1 MKKYIKYIVPSMIS
15 FIILSILFYMNGLY
29 PYGSNSIVQVD
40 ADYQFI
46 PVLYRIYDFLHGN
59 GSIIYNDMG
68 LGNNIYISMIL
79 QGSIYSPVNLLLYFT
94 KRGNIVN
101 YFNVIL
107 LVKICLI
114 SLTSYI
120 YINYKYKKVDYF
132 YKILGSVIYSFCG
145 FVIFNYFNIMW
156 LDGVILLP
164 IIMIGLDKLIN
175 DKGYLIYIISLGMC
189 LMISYYISYFILVFI
204 IFALIAYA
212 ILQIKMFGMKIKD
225 FWSFI
230 EANQMLDKLY
240 KFARQYE
247 NMSPQEQ
254 IIYLA
259 EAEKI
264 FNAFDI
270 VPDTLWEE
278 EYDKYKEVLKKYKD
292 IKMLRWAS
300 ISNKS
305 ES

>member
-1 MKKYIKYIVPSMIS
+1 MA
-15 FIILSILFYMNGLY
+15 ILT
-29 PYGSNSIVQVD
+29 
-40 ADYQFI
+40 
-46 PVLYRIYDFLHGN
+46 
-59 GSIIYNDMG
+59 IIY
-68 LGNNIYISMIL
+68 
-79 QGSIYSPVNLLLYFT
+79 
-94 KRGNIVN
+94 
-101 YFNVIL
+101 
-107 LVKICLI
+107 
-114 SLTSYI
+114 
-120 YINYKYKKVDYF
+120 
-132 YKILGSVIYSFCG
+132 
-145 FVIFNYFNIMW
+145 
-156 LDGVILLP
+156 
-164 IIMIGLDKLIN
+164 
-175 DKGYLIYIISLGMC
+175 
-189 LMISYYISYFILVFI
+189 ILVFI

-264 FNAFDI
+264 FNAFDN

-292 IKMLRWAS
+292 IKMLRCAS
-300 ISNKS
+300 TSNKS

>member
-1 MKKYIKYIVPSMIS
+1 MA
-15 FIILSILFYMNGLY
+15 ILT
-29 PYGSNSIVQVD
+29 
-40 ADYQFI
+40 
-46 PVLYRIYDFLHGN
+46 
-59 GSIIYNDMG
+59 IIY
-68 LGNNIYISMIL
+68 
-79 QGSIYSPVNLLLYFT
+79 
-94 KRGNIVN
+94 
-101 YFNVIL
+101 
-107 LVKICLI
+107 
-114 SLTSYI
+114 
-120 YINYKYKKVDYF
+120 
-132 YKILGSVIYSFCG
+132 
-145 FVIFNYFNIMW
+145 
-156 LDGVILLP
+156 
-164 IIMIGLDKLIN
+164 
-175 DKGYLIYIISLGMC
+175 
-189 LMISYYISYFILVFI
+189 ILVFI

-264 FNAFDI
+264 FNAFDN

-278 EYDKYKEVLKKYKD
+278 ENDKYKEVLKKYKD

-300 ISNKS
+300 TSNKS

>member
-1 MKKYIKYIVPSMIS
+1 MA
-15 FIILSILFYMNGLY
+15 ILT
-29 PYGSNSIVQVD
+29 
-40 ADYQFI
+40 
-46 PVLYRIYDFLHGN
+46 
-59 GSIIYNDMG
+59 IIY
-68 LGNNIYISMIL
+68 
-79 QGSIYSPVNLLLYFT
+79 
-94 KRGNIVN
+94 
-101 YFNVIL
+101 
-107 LVKICLI
+107 
-114 SLTSYI
+114 
-120 YINYKYKKVDYF
+120 
-132 YKILGSVIYSFCG
+132 
-145 FVIFNYFNIMW
+145 
-156 LDGVILLP
+156 
-164 IIMIGLDKLIN
+164 
-175 DKGYLIYIISLGMC
+175 
-189 LMISYYISYFILVFI
+189 ILVFT

-212 ILQIKMFGMKIKD
+212 ILQIKMFGMKIKY

-264 FNAFDI
+264 FNAFDN

-300 ISNKS
+300 TSNKS

>member
-1 MKKYIKYIVPSMIS
+1 MA
-15 FIILSILFYMNGLY
+15 ILT
-29 PYGSNSIVQVD
+29 
-40 ADYQFI
+40 
-46 PVLYRIYDFLHGN
+46 
-59 GSIIYNDMG
+59 IIY
-68 LGNNIYISMIL
+68 
-79 QGSIYSPVNLLLYFT
+79 
-94 KRGNIVN
+94 
-101 YFNVIL
+101 
-107 LVKICLI
+107 
-114 SLTSYI
+114 
-120 YINYKYKKVDYF
+120 
-132 YKILGSVIYSFCG
+132 
-145 FVIFNYFNIMW
+145 
-156 LDGVILLP
+156 
-164 IIMIGLDKLIN
+164 
-175 DKGYLIYIISLGMC
+175 
-189 LMISYYISYFILVFI
+189 ILVFI

-264 FNAFDI
+264 FNAFDN

-278 EYDKYKEVLKKYKD
+278 EYEKYKD

-300 ISNKS
+300 TSNKS